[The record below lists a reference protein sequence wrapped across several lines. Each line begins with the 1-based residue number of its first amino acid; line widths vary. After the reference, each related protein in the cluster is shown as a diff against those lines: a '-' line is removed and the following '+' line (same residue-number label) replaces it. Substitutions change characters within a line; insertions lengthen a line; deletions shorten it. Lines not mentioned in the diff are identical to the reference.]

1 VTDLKDR
8 IVSLLSREGQMPLS
22 VAEVALV
29 LGRPASTV
37 RGAVRALVAAGE
49 LEPRGKNY
57 SGGRCYSTGSGA
69 RTTRKVNR

>member
-8 IVSLLSREGQMPLS
+8 IASLLSREGQMPLS

-37 RGAVRALVAAGE
+37 RGAVRALVAAG
-49 LEPRGKNY
+49 
-57 SGGRCYSTGSGA
+57 GR
-69 RTTRKVNR
+69 